1 MEFCI
6 PSNGNQMILL
16 KTKFWV
22 RIRLINFIFYYGP
35 ITIEFELTVAGCHPY
50 LWLQFGD
57 WTNIDDSER
66 HSAKTSP
73 PI

>member
-6 PSNGNQMILL
+6 PGKRNRMYL
-16 KTKFWV
+16 KNEICVTFYTSC
-22 RIRLINFIFYYGP
+22 FYYDP
-35 ITIEFELTVAGCHPY
+35 IVIEFELTVAGCHPY